1 MSDSNRFNLSE
12 IKNNGENN
20 QTWSEAVA
28 DQIISLSLD
37 ENKKEKYTVAA
48 GISPSGI
55 VHFGNFRDIMTVQM
69 VKEALEKKGKKVKFI
84 FSWDNFDRLRK
95 VPVGVSESFVQ
106 YVGKPLSKIPDPFG
120 TCHISYA
127 EHFQSAFVQAL
138 EKLGIEIEYRNQ
150 TELYESG
157 VYDEMIK
164 FAMGERKKIAEILV
178 FFMSEKAIEEK
189 KIDTLKYIEDFYP
202 ISVYSRFTG
211 KDSTKILEYHD
222 NDLGDMQITYLCLET
237 QQKDT
242 VNLKKEHIAKLNWK
256 IDWPMR
262 WKYEKVCFEPGGSD
276 HAAPGGSYD
285 VSSKIAKNIF
295 KIDPPT
301 FVEYLFVGIRGLGVK
316 MSGSKGNAV
325 SVLDL
330 LEIYDPKILKW
341 LYQRRDPNQSFQLAF
356 DSEVFRQYDEYD
368 KVFPEVEPRGSQPI
382 SFKQMVGLGQI
393 LQWQIDKIFFI
404 IKDLDLNY
412 SEESVR
418 QRLPLARNWLVKYNA
433 SEIIELRKEK
443 NKEYFENLPE
453 NRKDFIKKLYQEL
466 KNKIDASVA
475 DLEFLTY
482 QIPKD
487 LELPEVEL
495 KKIQRTFFQDIYNL
509 LISKDT
515 GPRLG
520 IFLWSTDRN
529 KVLELLEF

>member
-1 MSDSNRFNLSE
+1 
-12 IKNNGENN
+12 
-20 QTWSEAVA
+20 
-28 DQIISLSLD
+28 
-37 ENKKEKYTVAA
+37 
-48 GISPSGI
+48 
-55 VHFGNFRDIMTVQM
+55 MT
-69 VKEALEKKGKKVKFI
+69 
-84 FSWDNFDRLRK
+84 
-95 VPVGVSESFVQ
+95 
-106 YVGKPLSKIPDPFG
+106 
-120 TCHISYA
+120 
-127 EHFQSAFVQAL
+127 
-138 EKLGIEIEYRNQ
+138 
-150 TELYESG
+150 
-157 VYDEMIK
+157 
-164 FAMGERKKIAEILV
+164 
-178 FFMSEKAIEEK
+178 EKAIEEK
-189 KIDTLKYIEDFYP
+189 KIDTLKYVEDFYP
-202 ISVYSRFTG
+202 ISIYSRFTG
-211 KDSTKILEYHD
+211 KDITKILDYD
-222 NDLGDMQITYLCLET
+222 GDMTVTYLCIET
-237 QQKDT
+237 GKKET
-242 VNLKKEHIAKLNWK
+242 VDLRKEHIAKLNWK

-285 VSSKIAKNIF
+285 VASKIAKIIF

-301 FVEYLFVGIRGLGVK
+301 FVEYLFVGIRGLGSK
-316 MSGSKGNAV
+316 MSGSKGNAI
-325 SVLDL
+325 SPLDL
-330 LEIYDPKILKW
+330 LEIYDPELLKW
-341 LYQRRDPNQSFQLAF
+341 LYQRKDPNQAFQLAF

-368 KVFPEVEPRGSQPI
+368 KEQKEKKDNEKNSEASSLTI

-412 SEESVR
+412 SEESVL

-453 NRKDFIKKLYQEL
+453 TRKDFIKKLYQEL
-466 KNKIDASVA
+466 KNKTNVGTDASVA
-475 DLEFLTY
+475 ELEFLTY

-487 LELPEVEL
+487 AMLSEAEL

-520 IFLWSTDRN
+520 IFLWAIDRD